1 MIFHELLNLVYE
13 LGENRR
19 AERQRTDKT
28 RYDIEPLDVLDVN
41 YEDVLEYYRYKHNS

>member
-28 RYDIEPLDVLDVN
+28 RHDVEPLDVLDVC